1 MTRTEA
7 GRQAPGFAWAA
18 KERNMDKKIVVY
30 QSDDNVR
37 LEKRVDAL
45 EGDVV
50 QIRQGMRHLVQQVSV
65 PPAQPPRRKSGF
77 GVDKGG
83 KSPKA

>member
-1 MTRTEA
+1 
-7 GRQAPGFAWAA
+7 
-18 KERNMDKKIVVY
+18 MDKKIVVC
-30 QSDDNVR
+30 QPNDNVR

-65 PPAQPPRRKSGF
+65 PPAQPPRRKIGF
-77 GVDKGG
+77 GVDKGW